1 MCKKAMEKAIIKV
14 IMETRHKEKEENR
27 VKIFATYFPIDE
39 HAFQCVATRSAKVD
53 FEYNWSTTIVKEAW

>member
-1 MCKKAMEKAIIKV
+1 
-14 IMETRHKEKEENR
+14 METRHKEKEENR